1 MTTKKIK
8 PLILQSDEAVVGIV
22 VTVLVV
28 GLIVSATI
36 MINVVYVPQWLEN
49 SEASH
54 MKDVSNQFTQL
65 KYALDL
71 QTLINDST
79 AMTTFVT
86 LGTEDIPFFDVGR
99 TFDTLEII
107 KDAVII
113 DFTPGG
119 SYTSDIIVYTSGN
132 SYYVDQSFIYEAGA
146 LIINQENKS
155 VLFGTPPIVVT
166 EYGKNITFYITEID
180 GYEGKSYASG
190 RGTYPIFTKA
200 GNTPNDILINNVTQI
215 SITTSYPNAWNTV
228 VQQTM
233 EEPGFDYNLTKTDT
247 EIIITFNVVDNN
259 FYIRNREISTQ
270 IAFGLIE

>member
-1 MTTKKIK
+1 MTTNGIK
-8 PLILQSDEAVVGIV
+8 PLILQSDEAVVGII
-22 VTVLVV
+22 VTVLIV

-54 MKDVSNQFTQL
+54 TKDVKNQFTQL

-71 QTLINDST
+71 QTLIDDNT

-155 VLFGTPPIVVT
+155 LLFGTPPIVVT
-166 EYGKNITFYITEID
+166 DYGKNITFYLTEIE
-180 GYEGKSYASG
+180 GYSGKTYASG

-200 GNTPNDILINNVTQI
+200 GNPPNDILINNVTQMT
-215 SITTSYPNAWNTV
+215 ITTNYPNAWNTV
-228 VQQTM
+228 IQQTI
-233 EEPGFDYNLTKTDT
+233 EEPEFDYTLTKTDT
-247 EIIITFNVVDNN
+247 KVTITFNVVDNN
-259 FYIRNREISTQ
+259 FYIRNREISAQ